1 VSTLRRKTALVLL
14 VYALP
19 LLFSPMGRAQDSPKI
34 AVDTQTPQR
43 LSLVV
48 GKSIVINSPAPV
60 KRVSLAAPEIADPV
74 VISPR
79 QIYLTGKAIGT
90 TNLTVWRDQERVG
103 AVFDIDVS
111 PDLSQLKAQL
121 QAILPGENLR
131 VSATHDA
138 LTLSGEVSS
147 PDKLSQALAIA
158 EAVMPKKVINL
169 MQVAGVHQVMLEVR
183 IAEMSRSLTR
193 RLGFNFAVI
202 GSSAFGLSLLNGLT
216 SLSGVTAL
224 SNTASRALNV
234 SPAITSVFGFQE
246 GGVNVTGFVDALKEN
261 GLIKVLAEPT
271 LVTVSGQEASFL
283 AGGEFPVPVVQQ
295 INAVSVEYKPFG
307 VGLRFIPT
315 VFSDKKISLRVAPE
329 VSDLD
334 FTNAVTLNG
343 FVIPALNVRRAA
355 TVIELGD
362 GQSFAIA
369 GLLNENVRETIA
381 KFPLLG
387 DIPILGALFRS
398 SNFQKRETELV
409 IIVTPHLVK
418 PLDPRKQTLPTDLF
432 IEPNDFE
439 FYLLGQLEGHGK
451 QVEGHGKVSGKLD
464 GKFGYLVP

>member
-1 VSTLRRKTALVLL
+1 VSTLRRKTAMMLL

-34 AVDTQTPQR
+34 AIDTQTPQQ
-43 LSLVV
+43 LSLVM
-48 GKSIVINSPAPV
+48 GKSIVINSPTRV
-60 KRVSLAAPEIADPV
+60 KRVSVAAPEIADPV
-74 VISPR
+74 VISPH

-90 TNLTVWRDQERVG
+90 TNLTLWSDQERVD
-103 AVFDIDVS
+103 AVFNVDVS
-111 PDLSQLKAQL
+111 PDLSQLKEKL
-121 QAILPGENLR
+121 QTILPGENIR
-131 VSATHDA
+131 VSASHDA

-147 PDKLSQALAIA
+147 PDKLSNALAIA

-183 IAEMSRSLTR
+183 VAEMSRSLTR
-193 RLGFNFAVI
+193 RLGFNLAAI

-216 SLSGVTAL
+216 SLAQ
-224 SNTASRALNV
+224 NAPRALDA
-234 SPAITSVFGFQE
+234 SPAINSIFGFQA
-246 GGVNVTGFVDALKEN
+246 GGVSVTGFVDALKEN

-283 AGGEFPVPVVQQ
+283 AGGEFPIPVAQR
-295 INAVSVEYKPFG
+295 IDTITVEYKPFG
-307 VGLRFIPT
+307 VGLRFTPT
-315 VFSDKKISLRVAPE
+315 VFSDKKISMRVAPE

-334 FTNAVTLNG
+334 FTNAVTLSG
-343 FVIPALNVRRAA
+343 FVIPSLNVRRAS

-369 GLLNENVRETIA
+369 GLLNENVRETVA

-418 PLDPRKQTLPTDLF
+418 PLDPRKQTLPTDQF

-439 FYLLGQLEGHGK
+439 FYLLGR
-451 QVEGHGKVSGKLD
+451 VEGQGKVSGKLD